1 MTELH
6 PTQCTCQDC
15 RSRRLIRDADLTA
28 ERYSADELEDF
39 GYLLKGKAGREVV
52 RPGTAGREPRN
63 GSGVT
68 TAPRATQPRIDANSR
83 S

>member
-39 GYLLKGKAGREVV
+39 GYLLKGKAGREVD
-52 RPGTAGREPRN
+52 RPRTDGGGPRN
-63 GSGVT
+63 GSWAAA
-68 TAPRATQPRIDANSR
+68 APRATPPKTDANSR
-83 S
+83 P